1 MQLRWS
7 DTRPSFYAG
16 IRILFMALMP
26 LIIFGNVLYSQ
37 ESGGRP
43 SMQSAIKVFNNGQY
57 EQAYEQ
63 FQELLSIYPK
73 DPLYK
78 YYCGVCLVKLEK
90 DPEEAVNLLKESAET
105 SGAIKPVPSDVW
117 FWLGRAQ
124 QLCGMFEEAILS
136 YNRFTE
142 LAGKK
147 TAREMDVPAFIKQ
160 STDREGKIVAELR
173 KNDLSES
180 DMPAAN
186 DEKTEL
192 KNSVNGGSGI
202 VNELS
207 DTSEKEYAPV
217 EVDSM
222 LWELLIEKKA
232 NKVKDVQ
239 PEPKKDYA
247 IILAAPK
254 EPVKKTESK
263 IPVFSQFEI
272 IEKPDFKSNYSIPIN
287 PDVPKG
293 LVYRVQ
299 IAIFRN
305 PVPPSYFKGLFPVQ
319 GFRNEGSDLTI
330 YYAGI
335 FRKASDASSALLK
348 VRSLGFKDA
357 FIVALMDGKQVSMD
371 KAAILEKEWSSKPL
385 FETSRQEVVERDTVP
400 PTLVFRVEITRS
412 LKPLPKEQV
421 EEMKKL
427 ASGKQFDVLVNEKKE
442 NIYLMGVFLSFES
455 ASEYANL
462 LIRNGYRDARV
473 TAYLGVKEI
482 PVELARKLFEE
493 Y

>member
-1 MQLRWS
+1 MQSRWS
-7 DTRPSFYAG
+7 DIRPSFYVG
-16 IRILFMALMP
+16 SKIM
-26 LIIFGNVLYSQ
+26 LIMIISLIFYNSEIYSQ
-37 ESGGRP
+37 ETGNRP

-57 EQAYEQ
+57 EQAYKQ
-63 FQELLSIYPK
+63 FLELLSIYPK

-90 DPEEAVNLLKESAET
+90 EPEKALNLLKEAAET
-105 SGAIKPVPSDVW
+105 SAAIKPVPYDVW

-124 QLCGMFEEAILS
+124 QLCGMFEEAVSS
-136 YNRFTE
+136 YNKFTE

-147 TAREMDVPAFIKQ
+147 AAREMNVSYFIKQ
-160 STDREGKIVAELR
+160 SMGREGKIVTGL
-173 KNDLSES
+173 NDVSLSES
-180 DMPAAN
+180 VVPVVKN
-186 DEKTEL
+186 EKSVL
-192 KNSVNGGSGI
+192 NNSVNRNS
-202 VNELS
+202 ELNNDIS
-207 DTSEKEYAPV
+207 DAGKKEYAPA

-222 LWELLIEKKA
+222 LSELLIEKKTDKA
-232 NKVKDVQ
+232 KDIQ
-239 PEPKKDYA
+239 AETKKDYA

-254 EPVKKTESK
+254 EPVNKDKSK

-305 PVPPSYFKGLFPVQ
+305 PVSPSYFKGLYPVQ
-319 GFRNEGSDLTI
+319 GFRNESSDLTT

-335 FRKASDASSALLK
+335 FRKASDASAALLK
-348 VRSLGFKDA
+348 IKSLGFKDA

-371 KAAILEKEWSSKPL
+371 KAAILEKEWGSKPL
-385 FETSRQEVVERDTVP
+385 YEILQEEVVERDTIP
-400 PTLVFRVEITRS
+400 PTLVFRVEIARS
-412 LKPLPKEQV
+412 QKPLPKDRI
-421 EEMKKL
+421 EEINKL
-427 ASGKQFDVLVNEKKE
+427 AAGKQFDIIVNEKKE
-442 NIYLMGVFLSFES
+442 NIYLMGVFLSFKS
-455 ASEYANL
+455 ASEYADL
-462 LIRNGYRDARV
+462 LVRNGYRDAKV
-473 TAYLGVKEI
+473 VAYLGDKEI